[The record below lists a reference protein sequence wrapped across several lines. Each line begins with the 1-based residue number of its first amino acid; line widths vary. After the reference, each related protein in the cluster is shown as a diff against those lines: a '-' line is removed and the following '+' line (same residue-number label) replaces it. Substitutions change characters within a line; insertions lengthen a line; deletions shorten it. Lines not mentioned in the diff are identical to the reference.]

1 MKKITNTLDLVLVGG
16 CFTTCLA
23 LFVGLNVI
31 PH

>member
-1 MKKITNTLDLVLVGG
+1 MKKIKEKLDLALVGF
-16 CFTTCLA
+16 CFTTFVA